1 MARRKKRLKERKG
14 IKMAKP
20 IKFTDDIRA
29 KIIENFTETIKNT
42 RMSDGKISFTQTF
55 KYEDKRRASV
65 VFSSVA
71 YAKMLMLV
79 QHFSNEVAWHGVCV
93 RDEEDPSTFRV
104 SDILVY
110 PQSVT
115 GATVDMDQEKYGN
128 WIADNIDDERFCYL
142 NLQGHSHV
150 RMGVT
155 PSGTDINHQ
164 SEILSQLRK
173 DGFYVFMIANKQ
185 GDIWFSIY
193 DLRENC
199 LYENADID
207 YYIGSDEIS
216 LADFLDEA
224 DGLVVSKYNYS
235 YNKTGNTW
243 NNKNTGTPTSGSQPW
258 NVTNLHDKTASQ
270 PETKT
275 KPKASVPGNYDDWYD
290 EYYKQYGY

>member
-1 MARRKKRLKERKG
+1 MARRKKRIKEGKG
-14 IKMAKP
+14 RKMAKP
-20 IKFTDDIRA
+20 IKFTDKIRA
-29 KIIENFTETIKNT
+29 EIIENFAEAIKNA
-42 RMSDGKISFTQTF
+42 RMSDGKISFSQTF

-65 VFSSVA
+65 IFSSVA

-93 RDEEDPSTFRV
+93 RDENDPATFRV

-115 GATVDMDQEKYGN
+115 GATVDMDQEKYGM
-128 WIADNIDDERFCYL
+128 WIADNIDDDRFCNL

-155 PSGTDINHQ
+155 PSGTDIGHQ
-164 SEILSQLRK
+164 SEILAQLRK
-173 DGFYVFMIANKQ
+173 DGFYVFMIANKM

-193 DLRENC
+193 DLKENC

-207 YYIGSDEIS
+207 YYIGSDETS
-216 LADFLDEA
+216 LADFLEEA
-224 DGLVVSKYNYS
+224 DGLVVSKYNYGS
-235 YNKTGNTW
+235 KSASAW
-243 NNKNTGTPTSGSQPW
+243 NYKSTGTSAKQN
-258 NVTNLHDKTASQ
+258 NVTNLPATTNN

-275 KPKASVPGNYDDWYD
+275 KPKSSSASHYDDDWYD